1 VKNTQPHAPKA
12 PSLSQPIKNRKNP
25 KAIQIRETITW
36 KMITVNN
43 RGQIRETITWKMI
56 TVNNRGKK
64 EVNTD
69 LMAEMSLTGQPPPV
83 LECGGWPPPV
93 AKMGV
98 ASHPSFLLYLF
109 LIFNYFVFYLFL
121 KLK

>member
-25 KAIQIRETITW
+25 KAI
-36 KMITVNN
+36 
-43 RGQIRETITWKMI
+43 QIRETITWKMI

-83 LECGGWPPPV
+83 LECGGWPPP
-93 AKMGV
+93 
-98 ASHPSFLLYLF
+98 HPSFLLYLF